1 MKKRRRIGV
10 LLIGAMVMVVALVFG
25 LAPTARAAE
34 FRDGNTVVIDADE
47 VIDDDLFVSANT
59 IEVYGTIKG
68 DLFLAGLDVTF
79 EGEVEGNLIIV
90 GQTMQAN
97 GDVQGSVYGAGY
109 SLTLEPEMQVA
120 RNVYFAG
127 FNLMTEDGSTIG
139 RGLYMGGYQALL
151 DGEVANDVSIG
162 GAALEVNGSVGGD
175 VVGTVG
181 DPDSS
186 FNMPIMPD
194 FPGAVVVER
203 PGLRVSDEAQVE
215 GDVDVTY
222 TEVDID
228 APIPTPR
235 SVVPALISQ
244 FVVDRVGEFIALLL
258 IGGLL
263 LRFWPALMQ
272 RAQQEAYRHPL
283 NSAGWGCLIT
293 IIVVVGVPIAFL
305 LVVLLAIIGGVFT
318 LGQLFN
324 DILGLG
330 SAALVLI
337 STAFLSVFSLVTKT
351 VVGYLGGRLILK
363 QLAPKMTPGYW
374 TDFAGLAVGVFV
386 YELVRSIPLLGWF
399 FGIIVILVGLGAIYH
414 ALRTPE
420 AAKPTPS
427 KAAA

>member
-1 MKKRRRIGV
+1 
-10 LLIGAMVMVVALVFG
+10 
-25 LAPTARAAE
+25 
-34 FRDGNTVVIDADE
+34 
-47 VIDDDLFVSANT
+47 
-59 IEVYGTIKG
+59 
-68 DLFLAGLDVTF
+68 
-79 EGEVEGNLIIV
+79 
-90 GQTMQAN
+90 
-97 GDVQGSVYGAGY
+97 
-109 SLTLEPEMQVA
+109 
-120 RNVYFAG
+120 
-127 FNLMTEDGSTIG
+127 
-139 RGLYMGGYQALL
+139 
-151 DGEVANDVSIG
+151 
-162 GAALEVNGSVGGD
+162 
-175 VVGTVG
+175 
-181 DPDSS
+181 
-186 FNMPIMPD
+186 
-194 FPGAVVVER
+194 
-203 PGLRVSDEAQVE
+203 
-215 GDVDVTY
+215 
-222 TEVDID
+222 
-228 APIPTPR
+228 
-235 SVVPALISQ
+235 
-244 FVVDRVGEFIALLL
+244 
-258 IGGLL
+258 
-263 LRFWPALMQ
+263 
-272 RAQQEAYRHPL
+272 
-283 NSAGWGCLIT
+283 LIT